1 MNTFSCTVFCDL
13 QTDGDKV
20 IGGSTFRLF
29 RSGQDALVLDVLTLA
44 VRQEPKICGRGY
56 GTMMVNVLKALVLQE
71 AREMVQQRSIIGHVS
86 RGVANCH
93 CVQFLLH
100 R

>member
-1 MNTFSCTVFCDL
+1 MRTFSLLDLCDL
-13 QTDGDKV
+13 QMDGDKV

-29 RSGQDALVLDVLTLA
+29 RSGHDALVLDVLTLA

-71 AREMVQQRSIIGHVS
+71 AREMVRQRCTIGHVS
-86 RGVANCH
+86 RGGANFD